1 MSYKTYAEAKIAS
14 PDCEIVTTGKDWAY
28 GDNRKGLFE
37 YLRFYS
43 DVADHKLSDE
53 AWVICN
59 PADYCSSLKE
69 FLESGFKLGEGDK
82 FIGIDGVVVSV
93 NRSNSSN
100 IPNYSNAN
108 RYILSAAALN
118 GGCKIS
124 DQKVVPLVL
133 QAKINE
139 EQKMRPFNLEEAK
152 DGKPICTRDG
162 RSARIICTNR
172 ICGELSIVA
181 LVMSRFGTEDSTSHT
196 LSGQYFGGDSASP
209 MDLFMATVI
218 EKRWI
223 AVNPYTRAASFLHSS
238 KEDCEDFMVCIGDSA
253 GYQAIEV
260 EVEI

>member
-1 MSYKTYAEAKIAS
+1 MNYKTYAEAKIAN
-14 PDCEIVTTGKDWAY
+14 PDCEIVTTGKDWAFEKSLKGVFQAL
-28 GDNRKGLFE
+28 GDSDGL
-37 YLRFYS
+37 RHS
-43 DVADHKLSDE
+43 IGDD
-53 AWVICN
+53 AWVLCD
-59 PADYCSSLKE
+59 PADYCSTLKD
-69 FLESGFKLGEGDK
+69 FLDAQLKLVEGDK
-82 FIGIDGVVVSV
+82 FIGAHGNVVKVKAV
-93 NRSNSSN
+93 VG
-100 IPNYSNAN
+100 AN
-108 RYILSAAALN
+108 TPSESDEFRYILSAAALN

>member
-1 MSYKTYAEAKIAS
+1 MNYKTYAEAKIAN
-14 PDCEIVTTGKDWAY
+14 PDCDIFSNGEEFGAIKNAPTSHFA
-28 GDNRKGLFE
+28 N
-37 YLRFYS
+37 
-43 DVADHKLSDE
+43 

-69 FLESGFKLGEGDK
+69 FFDNDLILVKGDAILEILDGYEGVFK
-82 FIGIDGVVVSV
+82 IWT
-93 NRSNSSN
+93 
-100 IPNYSNAN
+100 NATSFN
-108 RYILSAAALN
+108 EPDDEDETRYILSAAALN
-118 GGCKIS
+118 GGCKIP
-124 DQKVVPLVL
+124 DQKAVQLAL

-139 EQKMRPFNLEEAK
+139 KRKMRQFNLEEAK

-181 LVMSRFGTEDSTSHT
+181 LVMSRFGTEDATSHT
-196 LSGQYFGGDSASP
+196 LSGQYFGGDGASP
-209 MDLFMATVI
+209 MDLFMETVI